1 MESLD
6 FWNELVSF
14 VGRHPII
21 SLLWAITLGYTV
33 YYQIVIW
40 RDGLKLLNSK
50 NAIEMYNHDKAVLVD
65 VRDIGEYSNGHL
77 AGSVSVSSKDLLELK
92 FSQVERFKDKTV
104 VVVGQHAKRKTE
116 LSAHLLKCIV
126 LDDAELLISKFK
138 LFKYRAYLCRVDIY
152 LIADLI
158 DLFELVEDRCLQV
171 LAVLTLHKGLII

>member
-1 MESLD
+1 MLVHCRVRIHWLNGLLNQLSGRVYFMESLD

-65 VRDIGEYSNGHL
+65 VRDVGDYSGGHL
-77 AGSVSVSSKDLLELK
+77 AGAVSVSSKDLLELK
-92 FSQVERFKDKTV
+92 FSQVERYKDRTI
-104 VVVGQHAKRKTE
+104 VVVGKGYDDLVAYKCAK
-116 LSAHLLKCIV
+116 SLKKGGYKSVI
-126 LDDAELLISKFK
+126 
-138 LFKYRAYLCRVDIY
+138 
-152 LIADLI
+152 
-158 DLFELVEDRCLQV
+158 
-171 LAVLTLHKGLII
+171 LTGGMQEWTMNNYPVVKG